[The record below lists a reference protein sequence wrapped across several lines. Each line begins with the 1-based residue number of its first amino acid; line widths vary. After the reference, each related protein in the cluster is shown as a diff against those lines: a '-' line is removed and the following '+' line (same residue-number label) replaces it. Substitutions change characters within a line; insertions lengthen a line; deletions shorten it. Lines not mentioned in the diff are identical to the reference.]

1 MDPRFYKHSAP
12 LGLRL
17 LSSEILFLRIT
28 TREKLAENRKYFRTQ
43 QETDWNRP
51 QTFRPLGLRLLSS
64 ETFRP
69 ENRKYFS
76 WGCVCCHLKFFFS
89 ELRPVKN
96 SQKIENTSGLSRKQT
111 GIVQILE
118 IIVNLKHVNTIGSDT
133 PPLLARLPTLANY
146 LVPLYCR
153 FHYKMLLEEVGVR

>member
-64 ETFRP
+64 EILFLRITTREKLA
-69 ENRKYFS
+69 ENRKYFRTQQETD
-76 WGCVCCHLKFFFS
+76 WN
-89 ELRPVKN
+89 RPNFRNYSKP
-96 SQKIENTSGLSRKQT
+96 QT
-111 GIVQILE
+111 C
-118 IIVNLKHVNTIGSDT
+118 KHDRI
-133 PPLLARLPTLANY
+133 
-146 LVPLYCR
+146 
-153 FHYKMLLEEVGVR
+153 